1 MSCGGNMMRT
11 SFQPL
16 AHLVDAAAEKWV
28 AAENASER
36 EQSAV
41 RHEITNSFRIGDNF
55 EMTFHGIKYQ
65 LIISRCSSA
74 NSAIR
79 PREFSIR
86 VHEISQES

>member
-1 MSCGGNMMRT
+1 MMRT

-74 NSAIR
+74 TR